1 MNGPID
7 YIVVGFDGPKFDGS
21 IMRALGEAIEKG
33 TIRLLALS
41 VLAKDENG
49 EVAELDIAD
58 LGDAYLVEITEK
70 HAQQPDVITE
80 EDISEVGDLLPVN
93 TAAGLLI
100 IEHLWAV
107 PLKQAIIDANG
118 TLIAEGRIHPD
129 AEDELTEEG
138 GQTYARTA

>member
-1 MNGPID
+1 MKGPID
-7 YIVVGFDGPKFDGS
+7 YIVVGFDGLKFDGS

-49 EVAELDIAD
+49 DVGELNIAD
-58 LGDAYLVEITEK
+58 LGDEYLVEVGASTADDLIS
-70 HAQQPDVITE
+70 E
-80 EDISEVGDLLPVN
+80 EDISEVGSLLPPN

-100 IEHLWAV
+100 IEHLWAI

-118 TLIAEGRIHPD
+118 TLVAEGRIHPD
-129 AEDELTEEG
+129 AEDELTEGEG

>member
-1 MNGPID
+1 MKGPID
-7 YIVVGFDGPKFDGS
+7 YIVVGFDGLKFDGS

-49 EVAELDIAD
+49 DVGEMNIAD
-58 LGDAYLVEITEK
+58 LGDEYLVEIGASTSNDLITDE
-70 HAQQPDVITE
+70 DV
-80 EDISEVGDLLPVN
+80 SEVGALLPPN

-100 IEHLWAV
+100 IEHLWAI

-118 TLIAEGRIHPD
+118 TLVAEGRIHPD
-129 AEDELTEEG
+129 AEDEITEGEG